1 MKKYLCLTAI
11 FLMFLCGCTTSKGNV
26 YNMSLYK
33 AVAPEDGVTYVVGH
47 QNPDSD
53 TVFTAIAYA
62 KLRTALGF
70 NTVAVIPGKLNKES
84 QYVLD
89 YFKVEVP
96 ELLEDAAGKNIILV
110 DHADYQQAVPNMDK
124 ANIVEIL
131 DHHQPAGLSFEN
143 NLVYRSAPIGATATM
158 VYNEYKV
165 NHVHIDRKTA
175 GLLAAAIMSDTNNL
189 KKERT
194 TEADRVYLAE
204 LCKKAGIEKPK
215 KFYKAMKN
223 EGRSFDGLT
232 DEEIMLTNY
241 KEFDFSGHI
250 VGIAS
255 VDNPDDDALWEFV
268 DRMDKAMA
276 AYAPKT
282 DAGHIFMKLDADGD
296 DGQEDF
302 TVLLYCGNGAEE
314 VARKSFPDAQIVNG
328 HIVCTPKLNRTNDV
342 VPALKDTYEGMA
354 K

>member
-1 MKKYLCLTAI
+1 MKKYLCLTALI
-11 FLMFLCGCTTSKGNV
+11 LMLLCSCTTSKGNV
-26 YNMSLYK
+26 YNVSLYK
-33 AVAPEDGVTYVVGH
+33 AVAPEEGVTYVVGH
-47 QNPDSD
+47 RNPDSD
-53 TVFTAIAYA
+53 TVCTAIAYA

-70 NTVAVIPGKLNKES
+70 NTVAVLPGKMNKET

-89 YFKVEVP
+89 YFKVETP

-124 ANIVEIL
+124 ANIIEVM

-165 NHVHIDRKTA
+165 NHVRIDKKTA
-175 GLLAAAIMSDTNNL
+175 GILAAAIMSDTNNL

-194 TEADRVYLAE
+194 TEADRIYLAE
-204 LCKKAGIEKPK
+204 LCKKAGIQKPK
-215 KFYKAMKN
+215 KFYKAMKS
-223 EGRSFDGLT
+223 EGRSFEGLT

-241 KEFDFSGHI
+241 KEFEFSGHI
-250 VGIAS
+250 AGIAS

-268 DRMDKAMA
+268 DRIDKAMS

-282 DAGHIFMKLDADGD
+282 DAEHIFMKLDADGD
-296 DGQEDF
+296 EGQEDF
-302 TVLLYCGNGAEE
+302 TVFLYCGKGAEE
-314 VARKSFPDAQIVNG
+314 VAKKSFPNAQTVNG
-328 HIVCTPKLNRTNDV
+328 HLVCIPKLNRTNDV

>member
-1 MKKYLCLTAI
+1 MKKYLCITVLILVI
-11 FLMFLCGCTTSKGNV
+11 FCGCATSKGNV
-26 YNMSLYK
+26 YNVSLYK
-33 AVAPEDGVTYVVGH
+33 SVAPEDGVTYVVGH
-47 QNPDSD
+47 QNPDTD
-53 TVFTAIAYA
+53 TVGTAIAYA

-70 NTVAVIPGKLNKES
+70 NTVAVIPGKLNKET
-84 QYVLD
+84 QYLLD
-89 YFKVEVP
+89 YFKIETP
-96 ELLEDAAGKNIILV
+96 EILKDAAGKNIILV

-175 GLLAAAIMSDTNNL
+175 GLLAAAIISDTNNL

-204 LCKKAGIEKPK
+204 LCKKAGIQKPK
-215 KFYKAMKN
+215 KFYKAMKTA
-223 EGRSFDGLT
+223 GRSFDGLT
-232 DEEIMLTNY
+232 DEEIMLTSY
-241 KEFDFSGHI
+241 KEYEFSGHI

-255 VDNPDDDALWEFV
+255 VDNPDDDTLWEFV
-268 DRMDKAMA
+268 DRMDKAMS

-282 DAGHIFMKLDADGD
+282 DAEHIFMKLDADGD
-296 DGQEDF
+296 EGQEDF
-302 TVLLYCGNGAEE
+302 TVFLCCGKGAEE
-314 VARKSFPDAQIVNG
+314 VAKKSFPDAQTVNS
-328 HIVCTPKLNRTNDV
+328 HLVCIPKLNRTNDV